1 GGGGGGYSS
10 GPDVQVFKNPGN
22 APITSDKQVQDIE
35 NSYMANSKGI
45 NALANLS
52 TTTQFPPRPGHG
64 TLGKKIVVYANYF
77 KLIAPP
83 NLSLTRYNV
92 EVSPAAEGKKLGRIF
107 QLLLELPNFAG
118 VATEWKSMIISTKN
132 LNLPPGYTVQI
143 PYKKEG
149 EDESLARAITY
160 NVRVISP
167 LTYLVS
173 DLVKFLAS
181 QSPGPSY
188 PQKAEVIQMMNAIFG
203 HYPQAHPEVG
213 SIGANRHF
221 SLNRTQA
228 NAHNIRVLGGGLES
242 LRGYFLSVRPATGGL
257 LLNVN
262 VTHGVFFEPER
273 LDKLFPKLGTGNKTT
288 LAKKLTKL
296 RVRVTHLPAKKSK
309 KNQDVPRI
317 KSICG
322 FALTTDGRSEEHPPK
337 VTVNYAGPTQVSFW
351 LSDTPPGAAA
361 PAAGPKTTGKS
372 KKGGSQMGGLPTNQ
386 YITVY
391 AYFQKKYPQIQISDR
406 NPVVN
411 VGNREHPMYL
421 PAEVCVVLPGQPIG
435 RRLSPLQTQEMITFA
450 CRKPWENANSI
461 VGDGR
466 AVLGLNPAANSIS
479 GAFGIQVGSSL
490 VTVDARVLI
499 PPQIKYKKG
508 KQETTMTPRFGSWNM
523 LNVQFHTGSNLG
535 QWTYIHFQSNR
546 GRGDNFSETDLRTT
560 VNGFRAFLNKSGIN
574 ADGFITA
581 HPPPTVYLY
590 DGENVRNDTII
601 RDIFRKFFL
610 AAAPAKPRFVL
621 CVLPYNDVALYNSIK
636 TVGDTKAGIHT
647 VCVVGSKFMK
657 TNRQEQYFGNVS
669 LKFNLKAGGI
679 NHTLDNGKLGV
690 ISEGKTMVVGLDV
703 THPSPGSKEGAPSV
717 AGIVASVDKWLGQWP
732 ADFNVQVG
740 KKEMVAA
747 LESMM
752 ISRLNVWKKRN
763 NGNLPVNIIMYRDGV
778 SEGQYQLVL
787 DEELPL
793 IRNACRQLYP
803 ADATKQHFPKVSII
817 ICGKRHHTRFYPT
830 AEKDADRS
838 SNCEPGTIVD
848 RGVTEVGGWDFFLQA
863 HCCLQGTARSAHYYV
878 ILDEI
883 FRGIK
888 PTGQHKSAADAL
900 EELTH
905 NMSHLFG
912 RATKAVSLCPPAY
925 YADLLCTR
933 LRCYL
938 ADQYD
943 PQESSATPSVASG
956 ATGSKKDDP
965 IAIVPAL
972 KDSMFYI

>member
-1 GGGGGGYSS
+1 M
-10 GPDVQVFKNPGN
+10 K
-22 APITSDKQVQDIE
+22 
-35 NSYMANSKGI
+35 NSKGI

-52 TTTQFPPRPGHG
+52 TTSRFPPRPGHG
-64 TLGKKIVVYANYF
+64 TMGKKIIVYANYF
-77 KLIAPP
+77 KMIAPP

-92 EVSPAAEGKKLGRIF
+92 EVSPPATGKKLGRIF
-107 QLLLELPNFAG
+107 ELLLELPAFSG
-118 VATEWKSMIISTKN
+118 VATEWKSMIISTRN
-132 LNLPPGYTVQI
+132 LNLPPGYTIQI
-143 PYKKEG
+143 PYRKEG
-149 EDESLARAITY
+149 EDEPLTRAITY
-160 NVRVISP
+160 NVRVITP

-173 DLVKFLAS
+173 DLINFLAS
-181 QSPGPSY
+181 QNPQPPY
-188 PQKAEVIQMMNAIFG
+188 PQKAEVIQMMNAVFG
-203 HYPQAHPEVG
+203 CYPQAHPG
-213 SIGANRHF
+213 ISSIGQNRHF
-221 SLNRTQA
+221 SLDRSQA
-228 NAHNIRVLGGGLES
+228 NAHNVHVLGGGLES

-257 LLNVN
+257 LLNIN
-262 VTHGVFFEPER
+262 ITHGVFFEPDR
-273 LDKLFPKLGTGNKTT
+273 LDTLFPKLGTGNKTT
-288 LAKKLTKL
+288 LAKKLNKL
-296 RVRVTHLPAKKSK
+296 RVRVTHLPGKKNK

-317 KSICG
+317 KTICG
-322 FALTTDGRSEEHPPK
+322 LALMTDGRSEEHPPK
-337 VTVNYAGPTQVSFW
+337 ITANHGGPTQVSFW
-351 LSDTPPGAAA
+351 LSDTPPGTAAAA
-361 PAAGPKTTGKS
+361 PSTSGKG
-372 KKGGSQMGGLPTNQ
+372 KKSGGSQPGSLPTNQ

-391 AYFQKKYPQIQISDR
+391 NYFQKKYPLIQISDR

-411 VGNREHPMYL
+411 VGNKEHPMYL

-435 RRLSPLQTQEMITFA
+435 RRLSPAQTQEMITFA

-466 AVLGLNPAANSIS
+466 AVLGLNPTANSIA

-490 VTVDARVLI
+490 VTVAARVLA
-499 PPQIKYKKG
+499 PPQIKYKNART
-508 KQETTMTPRFGSWNM
+508 KQETVMVPRFGSWNM
-523 LNVQFHTGSNLG
+523 ANVQFHTGSNLG
-535 QWTYIHFQSNR
+535 RWTYIYFRSNR
-546 GRGDNFSETDLRTT
+546 RGDNFSETDLQAN
-560 VNGFRAFLNKSGIN
+560 VAKFRAFLNDSGIN
-574 ADGFITA
+574 ANGYIQVP
-581 HPPPTVYLY
+581 PPPTVNLY
-590 DGENVRNDTII
+590 DGENARNDSII
-601 RDIFRKFFL
+601 RDIFRRFHT
-610 AAAPAKPRFVL
+610 ASPEVKPRFVF

-657 TNRQEQYFGNVS
+657 QNRQEQYFGNVS

-679 NHTLDNGKLGV
+679 NHTLDAGKLGI

-717 AGIVASVDKWLGQWP
+717 AGIVASVDRWLGQWP
-732 ADFNVQVG
+732 ADFNVQTG
-740 KKEMVAA
+740 RKEMVEA

-752 ISRLNVWKKRN
+752 ISRLKLWKKRN
-763 NGNLPVNIIMYRDGV
+763 NDALPVNIIIYRDGV

-793 IRNACRQLYP
+793 IRNACRQIYP
-803 ADATKQHFPKVSII
+803 AEATKKDFPKISII
-817 ICGKRHHTRFYPT
+817 VCGKRHHTRFYPT

-848 RGVTEVGGWDFFLQA
+848 RGVTEVGAWDFFLQA

-888 PTGQHKSAADAL
+888 PVGQHKSAADAL
-900 EELTH
+900 EDLTH

-938 ADQYD
+938 SDQFD
-943 PQESSATPSVASG
+943 PQETSATPSVASG
-956 ATGSKKDDP
+956 STGTKGKDDP
-965 IAIVPAL
+965 IAIGDAL

>member
-1 GGGGGGYSS
+1 M
-10 GPDVQVFKNPGN
+10 
-22 APITSDKQVQDIE
+22 T
-35 NSYMANSKGI
+35 NSKGI

-92 EVSPAAEGKKLGRIF
+92 EVSPPATGKKLGRIF

-118 VATEWKSMIISTKN
+118 VATEWKSMIISTN
-132 LNLPPGYTVQI
+132 DLNLPAGYTVQI

-149 EDESLARAITY
+149 EDEPLARAITY
-160 NVRVISP
+160 NVRVITP

-173 DLVKFLAS
+173 DLVKFLS
-181 QSPGPSY
+181 SESPGPPY
-188 PQKAEVIQMMNAIFG
+188 TQKAEVIQMMNAVFG

-213 SIGANRHF
+213 SIGQNRHF
-221 SLNRTQA
+221 SLDRSQA

-262 VTHGVFFEPER
+262 VTHGVFFEPDR
-273 LDKLFPKLGTGNKTT
+273 LDKLFPKLGTGNKIT
-288 LAKKLTKL
+288 LAKKLNKL
-296 RVRVTHLPAKKSK
+296 RVRVIHLPAKKGK

-322 FALTTDGRSEEHPPK
+322 FALTTDGRSEEHPPR
-337 VTVNYAGPTQVSFW
+337 VTVNGAGPTQVSFW
-351 LSDTPPGAAA
+351 LSDTPPATA
-361 PAAGPKTTGKS
+361 PAAAAAGSKTTGKN
-372 KKGGSQMGGLPTNQ
+372 KKPGGSQAGGLPANQ

-391 AYFQKKYPQIQISDR
+391 DYFQIKYPHIQISDR

-411 VGNREHPMYL
+411 VGNKEHPMYL

-466 AVLGLNPAANSIS
+466 AVLGLNPADNSIS
-479 GAFGIQVGSSL
+479 KAFGIQVGSSL
-490 VTVDARVLI
+490 VTVAARVLT

-508 KQETTMTPRFGSWNM
+508 KQETAMTPRFGSWNM
-523 LNVQFHTGSNLG
+523 MNVQFHTGSNLG
-535 QWTYIHFQSNR
+535 QWTYIYFQSNR
-546 GRGDNFSETDLRTT
+546 GRGDNFSEGELRNT
-560 VNGFRAFLNKSGIN
+560 VNGFRTFLNSSGIN
-574 ADGFITA
+574 AGGFISTP
-581 HPPPTVYLY
+581 PPPTVYLY
-590 DGENVRNDTII
+590 DGENARNDMII

-610 AAAPAKPRFVL
+610 AAPAAKPRFVL

-679 NHTLDNGKLGV
+679 NHTLDHGKLGI

-732 ADFNVQVG
+732 ADFNVQLG

-763 NGNLPVNIIMYRDGV
+763 GGALPVNIIMYRDGV

-803 ADATKQHFPKVSII
+803 PDATKQGFPKVSII

-848 RGVTEVGGWDFFLQA
+848 RGVTEVGSWDFFLQA

-888 PTGQHKSAADAL
+888 PTVQHKSAADAL

-905 NMSHLFG
+905 SMSHLFG

-938 ADQYD
+938 SDQFD
-943 PQESSATPSVASG
+943 PQETSATPSVASG
-956 ATGSKKDDP
+956 ATGATGSKSKDDP
-965 IAIVPAL
+965 IAIVAAL